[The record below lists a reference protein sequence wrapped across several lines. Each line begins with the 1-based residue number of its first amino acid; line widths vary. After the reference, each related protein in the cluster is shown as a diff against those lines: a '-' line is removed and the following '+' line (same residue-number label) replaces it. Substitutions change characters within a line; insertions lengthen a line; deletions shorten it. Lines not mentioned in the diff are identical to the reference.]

1 MKHEVKNDGDKK
13 TGNMNK
19 PRNNLYLILDI
30 LPGASHNDILHA
42 YNRAKMTYSA
52 GSLASYSLIEEDS
65 GDSILNEIEKA
76 FEVLGHP
83 SRRREYDIE
92 MGFSTWADE
101 SSPKSGGPV
110 LPSILSKEHRDPE
123 SSTAAPAKNASTPT
137 KAKLE
142 VLSAPVAQFEANP
155 EFEKKIQEC
164 TAIDGA
170 FLRAVRIYRRMTPDQ
185 LANRCKLSAGHVLSL
200 EEEEAGKLH
209 HPTYLRGHV
218 VMICGAL
225 DLPNPDALAKAF
237 VSRMVS
243 EGKTAKSIF

>member
-1 MKHEVKNDGDKK
+1 
-13 TGNMNK
+13 MNK
-19 PRNNLYLILDI
+19 PRSNLYLILDI

-123 SSTAAPAKNASTPT
+123 SSTSAPAKSAPTPT